1 VTPLAA
7 PRHLQPIRIDARRR
21 RLWILGQRCH
31 HGATGALLAGVAAGG
46 LLAGAAGGLAGAK
59 LTART
64 SVALCAAASLLMAH
78 DWKDRSMW
86 FRPGEQR

>member
-7 PRHLQPIRIDARRR
+7 PRYPQPIRIDARQR

-46 LLAGAAGGLAGAK
+46 LAGAK

-64 SVALCAAASLLMAH
+64 SVALGAAASLLMAH

-86 FRPGEQR
+86 FRPGEQP

>member
-1 VTPLAA
+1 MTPLAA
-7 PRHLQPIRIDARRR
+7 PSHLQPIRYDASRR

-31 HGATGALLAGVAAGG
+31 HGATGALLAGVAT
-46 LLAGAAGGLAGAK
+46 GGLAAAK

-64 SVALCAAASLLMAH
+64 SLALCAAASLLMAH

-86 FRPGEQR
+86 FRPGAGNEL